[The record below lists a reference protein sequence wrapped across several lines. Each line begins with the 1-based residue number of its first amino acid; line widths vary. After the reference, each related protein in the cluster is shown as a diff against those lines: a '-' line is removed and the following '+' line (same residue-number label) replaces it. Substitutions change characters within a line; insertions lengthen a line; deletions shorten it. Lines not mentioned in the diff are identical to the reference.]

1 MINSQQTMSSISQII
16 RASFLTLLFSL
27 VAATASAKASFSL
40 FGCNYVTVNLQYESV
55 DVHNRPITLSAVLY
69 YPSTGSS
76 ESSIKNCNYVF
87 LNNHAT
93 ITDNASSPSGGAS
106 AMGQLYWMTTDNA
119 LVVQPDYLG
128 FGVTRGEIH
137 PYMCQTLT
145 ARNVVDCLKAA
156 IDNAQQRGKLADN
169 YYTIN
174 CGYSQGG
181 GVTMAVARYLE
192 TLADEAT
199 QRKVNLRSSIC
210 GAGCYSQTL
219 IFDDYEQRAALD
231 YPIYLPYTIQGM
243 KAAYGES
250 CLQGVPLE
258 DFFTESFLAS
268 GILTLL
274 NEKNTDVDA
283 LNARLKSVYGGQCGF
298 YDIISADYRDH
309 SSAIYRALRKALK
322 QNDVCDGWVPQ
333 HPITFYHYSSD
344 EVVPFSGTQQAIA
357 AFQAAGCQV
366 PLVLKKA
373 EEITSYGSWDIAKL
387 KYNNLKQNHRDYG
400 TCFYLLVFDEQL
412 LPTPATDGFLGQ
424 SGQAGELRH
433 SLPANLAAGQW
444 TLFSPSAP
452 LDGYYFGPDAERY
465 HVEQMTL
472 PDTPE
477 GNCLIERVA
486 PMDDEEDFTSGMTY
500 LVQSGVSLSEIVA
513 LTAGTTLVVDDAIT
527 PWESSDFALTATL
540 NTVADRSYATFYAPF
555 PVAVP
560 DGMTAYSAMS
570 EGDKMRLVELIDK
583 VIPGHTG
590 VVLTT
595 AGGVETMHMRHTLQ
609 TCDPVQSDLSG
620 TVVEQAN
627 DGRVLTLGLNSEG
640 RLGFFKYTGAH
651 LTAWKA
657 YYQLPE
663 AAPSQV
669 SLFLTLD
676 GTDVTGVAG
685 VSTGQLQ
692 GVATAYD
699 LAGRV
704 TNCRNG
710 GLHIQSNGRKVML
723 QK

>member
-1 MINSQQTMSSISQII
+1 MSFISKTI
-16 RASFLTLLFSL
+16 RVSFLTLLLFLAST
-27 VAATASAKASFSL
+27 AASAKASFSL
-40 FGCNYVTVNLQYESV
+40 LGCTYVTVNLQYESV

-76 ESSIKNCNYVF
+76 ESSIKTCNYVF

-93 ITDNASSPSGGAS
+93 ITDNASSPSGGTS

-119 LVVQPDYLG
+119 LVVQPDYIG
-128 FGVTRGEIH
+128 FGMTRDKIH

-145 ARNVVDCLKAA
+145 ARNVVDCVKAA
-156 IDNAQQRGKLADN
+156 IADAKNRSKLSAN

-192 TLADEAT
+192 TLADEET
-199 QRKVNLRSSIC
+199 QRIVNLRSSIC
-210 GAGCYSQTL
+210 GAGCYNQSL
-219 IFDDYEQRAALD
+219 IFDDYEQRETID

-274 NEKNTDVDA
+274 NQKNTDVDA

-322 QNDVCDGWVPQ
+322 QNDVSDGWVPQ

-344 EVVPFSGTQQAIA
+344 EVVPFSGTEHAIA

-366 PLVLKKA
+366 PLTLKKA
-373 EEITSYGSWDIAKL
+373 EDITNYGSWNIAKL

-412 LPTPATDGFLGQ
+412 LPPTATDGFLGQ
-424 SGQAGELRH
+424 GGNDGELRH
-433 SLPANLAAGQW
+433 VIPANIAAGQW
-444 TLFSPSAP
+444 TMFSPDIA

-465 HVEQMTL
+465 RVVDFDAPNTSSDAYL
-472 PDTPE
+472 VK
-477 GNCLIERVA
+477 RVA
-486 PMDDEEDFTSGMTY
+486 PMADDEDFTIGTTY
-500 LVQSGVSLSEIVA
+500 LVQSGVELNEIVA
-513 LTAGTTLVVDDAIT
+513 LVAGTTVKATDEASPMV
-527 PWESSDFALTATL
+527 SGDFAIQTDFNTVGNYAYATL
-540 NTVADRSYATFYAPF
+540 YAPF

-560 DGMTAYSAMS
+560 DGMSAYSAKS
-570 EGDKMRLVELIDK
+570 DEGKMRLIELTDGI
-583 VIPGHTG
+583 IPAHTG
-590 VVLTT
+590 VVLRSTGIQHAQMT
-595 AGGVETMHMRHTLQ
+595 YTVQPCAPVE
-609 TCDPVQSDLSG
+609 SDLTG
-620 TVVEQAN
+620 TVMDKEN
-627 DGRVLTLGLNSEG
+627 DGRVLTLGLNGEG
-640 RLGFFKYTGAH
+640 RLGFYTYTGERLA
-651 LTAWKA
+651 AWKA
-657 YYQLPE
+657 YYEIPGE
-663 AAPSQV
+663 TPSQ
-669 SLFLTLD
+669 LGLYLALD
-676 GTDVTGVAG
+676 GEVITGTKISFQEDRSALTEYDLNGRHTYHRAAG
-685 VSTGQLQ
+685 V
-692 GVATAYD
+692 
-699 LAGRV
+699 
-704 TNCRNG
+704 
-710 GLHIQSNGRKVML
+710 HIQSNGRKVL
-723 QK
+723 R